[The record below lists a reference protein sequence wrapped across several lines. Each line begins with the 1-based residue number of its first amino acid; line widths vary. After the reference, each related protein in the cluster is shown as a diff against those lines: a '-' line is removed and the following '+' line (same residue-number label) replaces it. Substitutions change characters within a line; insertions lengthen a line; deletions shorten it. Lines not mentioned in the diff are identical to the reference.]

1 MSTPANPVTI
11 RVFDKE
17 YVVACPPEERDSL
30 VESARILD
38 RRMREARDGGKAIG
52 TERMAV
58 MAALNII
65 HEMLQGRAEQARF
78 EAGLASE
85 VQRLGDKI
93 GAALG
98 RREEGEPLDS

>member
-1 MSTPANPVTI
+1 MNTSGTPVTI

-17 YVVACPPEERDSL
+17 YVVACPPDKKDSL

-38 RRMREARDGGKAIG
+38 RSMREARDGGKAIG

-65 HEMLQGRAEQARF
+65 HEMLQSRADQGRF
-78 EAGLASE
+78 EAGVAEE
-85 VQRLGDKI
+85 VRRLGDKI
-93 GAALG
+93 GAALS
-98 RREEGEPLDS
+98 RRPEGDELDS